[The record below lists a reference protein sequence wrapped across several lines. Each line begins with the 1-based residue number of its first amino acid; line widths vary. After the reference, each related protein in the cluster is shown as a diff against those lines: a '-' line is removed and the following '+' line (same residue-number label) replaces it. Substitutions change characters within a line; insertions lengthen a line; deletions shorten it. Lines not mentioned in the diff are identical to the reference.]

1 MAAGI
6 VGLTAEQDLVVR
18 GHYGAK
24 LAVINIGGT
33 YTTGPTEAAHVI
45 NEMVKPASVIPSH
58 ANEVAT
64 EGGKLIGGTK
74 TDIFIKALKLPAHL
88 PLGGR
93 TMEFDSGGEMRR
105 GLLAAKI
112 A

>member
-24 LAVINIGGT
+24 LAAINIGGT
-33 YTTGPTEAAHVI
+33 YTTGPTEAAYVI
-45 NEMVKPASVIPSH
+45 NEMVKPVSVIPSH

-74 TDIFIKALKLPAHL
+74 TDIFIKALKVPAHL

-93 TMEFDSGGEMRR
+93 TMEFDSGGKCV
-105 GLLAAKI
+105 GGC
-112 A
+112 